1 MFKLYPEKLIIFGNG
16 FDLWMGLPTTYEDY
30 KDFISEHIKEYQNCW
45 NLFKFIETKLNVADS
60 TLKLWSN
67 LEQGLYDFLTKNNI
81 KKLMNL

>member
-30 KDFISEHIKEYQNCW
+30 KSFIFEHKKEYQNCW

-67 LEQGLYDFLTKNNI
+67 LEQGLYDFLTMNIEKN
-81 KKLMNL
+81 